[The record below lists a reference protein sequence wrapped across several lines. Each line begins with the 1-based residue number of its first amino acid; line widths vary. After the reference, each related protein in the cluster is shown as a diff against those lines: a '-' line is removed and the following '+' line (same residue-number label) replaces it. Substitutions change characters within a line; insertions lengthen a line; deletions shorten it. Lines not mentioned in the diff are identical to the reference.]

1 MTNPTAS
8 AREISL
14 HNGVKMPTLAF
25 GLMQDPVLMRIAEHH
40 RRTTGQIVLRWHVQS
55 GRTALPKT
63 SRAAR
68 MVENRDI
75 YDFALSD
82 EEMRS
87 IDQLGTGPARRSC
100 PDPSTIA

>member
-25 GLMQDPVLMRIAEHH
+25 GCAFGLMQDPVLMRIAEDH

-82 EEMRS
+82 EEMRDD
-87 IDQLGTGPARRSC
+87 IDQLGYGT
-100 PDPSTIA
+100 